1 LFNLDLRQ
9 LKPVCASS
17 VFSNVKSELGDLIGN
32 PLWESF
38 QSYELTEIM
47 RQKNDAAFA
56 NALNRLARGEMNEE
70 DIKMFKTREVIE
82 VGYPPKNCLR
92 LYKDNKSV
100 SEYNEKALN
109 KIREES
115 AVSMAIDV
123 AQGKGK
129 PEWKASL
136 LESVKNLPTIET
148 MGLPYLTRLVVSA
161 RYMVTLN
168 VETTDGLVNGSLGIL
183 RKLSYSSMSDGTRIP
198 TTAWIDFGDVTV
210 GSKRRKNLKH
220 LFRNELV
227 TPIWTPMNLEK
238 RCIKSWPG
246 RDLKVIVY
254 VNSNRLSV

>member
-1 LFNLDLRQ
+1 MSLEIDLRQ

-17 VFSNVKSELGDLIGN
+17 VFSNVKSEYGEIIGN

-38 QSYELTEIM
+38 RSYELTEIM
-47 RQKNDAAFA
+47 RQKHDAAFA
-56 NALNRLARGEMNEE
+56 NALNRLARGEMNEA
-70 DIKMFKTREVIE
+70 DVQMFRSREVSE
-82 VGYPPKNCLR
+82 VGYPPMNCLR

-100 SEYNEKALN
+100 SEYNDKALN
-109 KIREES
+109 EIKEES
-115 AVSMAIDV
+115 TVSTAIDV
-123 AQGKGK
+123 VQGKGK

-136 LESVKNLPTIET
+136 LESVVNLPAIET
-148 MGLPYLTRLVVSA
+148 MGLPYRTRLVVSA

-183 RKLSYSSMSDGTRIP
+183 KKLSYSSMSDGTRIP

-210 GSKRRKNLKH
+210 GSKRRQNLKH

-227 TPIWTPMNLEK
+227 TQTLTPMNLEK

-246 RDLKVIVY
+246 RDLKVTI
-254 VNSNRLSV
+254 